1 MPSTELT
8 PRGIAYAHQ
17 AASKSY
23 DDQMR
28 WIDALD
34 TKAGILMAADGAIVS
49 LVVTGDSVLLI
60 APKLIQIAAPGLLFI
75 SLVFALL
82 AFSTRRYEIAPDL
95 EPLVRQMQHLDDDG
109 LRWIALEGLVNA
121 VEVNESK
128 MNAKAEHLFFSAVA
142 LLMAILVLAGF
153 FIYSLI

>member
-1 MPSTELT
+1 MSSARLT
-8 PRGIAYAHQ
+8 PRGIAYAHD
-17 AASKSY
+17 AAAKTY

-34 TKAGILMAADGAIVS
+34 SKAGMLMAADGVIVS
-49 LVVTGDSVLLI
+49 LLVTRDSVLATSPNI
-60 APKLIQIAAPGLLFI
+60 VAIGTAGSLFI

-82 AFSTRRYEIAPDL
+82 AFSTRRYEVAPDL
-95 EPLVRQMQHLDDDG
+95 DPLLQQMQHLDNDG

-128 MNAKAEHLFFSAVA
+128 VDTKAQHLFSSAVA
-142 LLMAILVLAGF
+142 LLVAILILAGR
-153 FIYSLI
+153 FIYSLV